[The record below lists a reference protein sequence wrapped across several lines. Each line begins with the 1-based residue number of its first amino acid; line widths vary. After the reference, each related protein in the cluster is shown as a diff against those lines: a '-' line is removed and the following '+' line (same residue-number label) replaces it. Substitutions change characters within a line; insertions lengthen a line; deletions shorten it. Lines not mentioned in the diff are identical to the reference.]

1 MSKQIPESGDVFK
14 SHWGSLYR
22 VDDKD
27 PSYDYYRCYVLQDDD
42 NTGEL
47 FITVEQE
54 ITKGMLL
61 SMKYLGKS
69 KANIYELFEVESA
82 DKTRK

>member
-1 MSKQIPESGDVFK
+1 MSEKMPEKNDVFK
-14 SHWGSLYR
+14 SDWGSLYR
-22 VDDKD
+22 VDDLD
-27 PSYDYYRCYVLQDDD
+27 PSNNFYRCYVLQEDE
-42 NTGEL
+42 NTDEL

-69 KANIYELFEVESA
+69 KANINELFEVQN
-82 DKTRK
+82 DN

>member
-1 MSKQIPESGDVFK
+1 MSELVPEKNDVFK
-14 SHWGSLYR
+14 SDWGSLYR

-27 PSYDYYRCYVLQDDD
+27 PSYDFYRCYVLQEDE
-42 NTGEL
+42 NTDEL

-54 ITKGMLL
+54 ATAGMLL

-69 KANIYELFEVESA
+69 KANINQLFEVDDE
-82 DKTRK
+82 R

>member
-1 MSKQIPESGDVFK
+1 MSELMPEKDDVFK
-14 SHWGSLYR
+14 SDWGSLYR

-27 PSYDYYRCYVLQDDD
+27 SSYNFYRCYVLQEDE
-42 NTGEL
+42 NTDEL

-54 ITKGMLL
+54 ITAGMLL

-69 KANIYELFEVESA
+69 KSNINEIFEVQ
-82 DKTRK
+82 DD

>member
-1 MSKQIPESGDVFK
+1 MSELVPEKDDIFK
-14 SHWGSLYR
+14 SEWGCLYR

-27 PSYDYYRCYVLQDDD
+27 PSYDFYRCYVLQYDE

-54 ITKGMLL
+54 VTKKLL
-61 SMKYLGKS
+61 SYMKYLGKS
-69 KANIYELFEVESA
+69 KADIKHLFEVQ
-82 DKTRK
+82 DDNR